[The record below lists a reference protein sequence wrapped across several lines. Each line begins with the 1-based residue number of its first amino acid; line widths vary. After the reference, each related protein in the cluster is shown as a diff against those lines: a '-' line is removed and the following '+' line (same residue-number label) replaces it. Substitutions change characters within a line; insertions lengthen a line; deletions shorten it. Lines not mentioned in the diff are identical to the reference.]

1 MIKIWLCRVCGFWR
15 HKGWEELG
23 WLTTPRCP
31 VCDGRMSSVLAHH
44 PEHNPVPL
52 ASHPVDI
59 AQHREPAAL
68 PGRAH
73 SPVVQREPHL
83 AHRRS

>member
-31 VCDGRMSSVLAHH
+31 VCDTRMASVLERSPAR
-44 PEHNPVPL
+44 NPVHL
-52 ASHPVDI
+52 ASRTADT
-59 AQHREPAAL
+59 AQHRPEAFPEM
-68 PGRAH
+68 
-73 SPVVQREPHL
+73 REPHL
-83 AHRRS
+83 ARRRR